1 MKIELIQAIQSL
13 VPTAQVVVIGTE
25 LSGIQWLEQ
34 NTAERPTNE
43 AILAEVDRLQKEYDA
58 LEYQIN
64 RAKEYP
70 SIADQLDDLF
80 HNGIDGWRETIAN
93 VKAKYPKEVIN
104 E

>member
-1 MKIELIQAIQSL
+1 MDKAQAIQTL
-13 VPTAQVVVIGTE
+13 RPQAQWVLRGDDLEWLDTEQTEPTEAELQAEIVRLTE
-25 LSGIQWLEQ
+25 
-34 NTAERPTNE
+34 
-43 AILAEVDRLQKEYDA
+43 EYNA
-58 LEYQIN
+58 TKYQRN

-70 SIADQLDDLF
+70 SIVDQLDDLF

>member
-13 VPTAQVVVIGTE
+13 VPTAQVVIIGTE

-34 NTAERPTNE
+34 NTVERPTNE

-58 LEYQIN
+58 LEYQRN

-70 SIADQLDDLF
+70 SIVDQLDDLF
-80 HNGIDGWRETIAN
+80 HNGIDGWRETIVN
-93 VKAKYPKEVIN
+93 VKAKYPKEAVN

>member
-1 MKIELIQAIQSL
+1 MNKAQALQSL
-13 VPTAQVVVIGTE
+13 RPGAQWVLRGDE
-25 LSGIQWLEQ
+25 LEWLEQ
-34 NTAERPTNE
+34 NTVERPTDE
-43 AILAEVDRLQKEYDA
+43 AILEEVDRLQKEYDA
-58 LEYQIN
+58 LQYQRN

-70 SIADQLDDLF
+70 SIVDQLDDLF